1 MIRSCSL
8 KRTPSNNREDVAV
21 AEEVEVDDEDE
32 EVVVL
37 IVAPIIVCTF
47 FFKKFACS
55 AVGVTVGSAAALGV
69 GGWSCLNMSYPYAKR
84 R

>member
-1 MIRSCSL
+1 
-8 KRTPSNNREDVAV
+8 VAV
-21 AEEVEVDDEDE
+21 AEEVDDEDE

-55 AVGVTVGSAAALGV
+55 AVGVTVGSAAALDV

>member
-21 AEEVEVDDEDE
+21 AEEVEDE

>member
-8 KRTPSNNREDVAV
+8 KRTPSNNREDVVV
-21 AEEVEVDDEDE
+21 AEENE
-32 EVVVL
+32 EVFVL
-37 IVAPIIVCTF
+37 IVAPIIVGTF

-69 GGWSCLNMSYPYAKR
+69 VGCSC
-84 R
+84 

>member
-8 KRTPSNNREDVAV
+8 KRTPSNNREDVEV
-21 AEEVEVDDEDE
+21 AEEEEENE
-32 EVVVL
+32 EVFVL
-37 IVAPIIVCTF
+37 IVAPIIVGTF

-69 GGWSCLNMSYPYAKR
+69 VGCSC
-84 R
+84 